1 MTIIQKKILS
11 YIEKIPALSPTIA
24 RIIAITGNDNASA
37 RDLVNAIKLDPVLTA
52 KVLNLINSAYFAMP
66 QQVVSINR
74 AIILLGMNT
83 IKNLALSAEVLSSF
97 NPGEGASFNVNKFW
111 EHSLACAVGC
121 KLIALHV
128 ISDPIKQEEFFI
140 AGLIH
145 DIGKIFLI
153 KHFPRDY
160 FSLIKK
166 ITDYDQ
172 LVVKEKRF
180 FTLNHAEIGGLIAD
194 KWALSGEL
202 VKSIQHHHDNT
213 VQDESKM
220 PAAVYLSNRYCK
232 INAYDDSIGL
242 PQPTDLKETDWQ
254 RLGLNT
260 SMEKELFSTLKIR
273 VEEAKIFL
281 QVRHPINDQQ
291 PPQDN

>member
-1 MTIIQKKILS
+1 MTTIQKKILS

-97 NPGEGASFNVNKFW
+97 NPGEGVSFNVNKFW
-111 EHSLACAVGC
+111 EHSLACAVAC

-153 KHFPRDY
+153 KHFPKDY

-166 ITDYDQ
+166 LGDYDQ
-172 LVVKEKRF
+172 LIVKEKRF
-180 FTLNHAEIGGLIAD
+180 FTLNHAEIGGLIVE

-202 VKSIQHHHDNT
+202 VTSIQHHHDNT
-213 VQDESKM
+213 VKDDSKM
-220 PAAVYLSNRYCK
+220 PAAVYMSNRYCK
-232 INAYDDSIGL
+232 IHGYDDGIGL
-242 PQPTDLKETDWQ
+242 PQPTDLSEVDWQ
-254 RLGLNT
+254 RLGLSR
-260 SMEKELFSTLKIR
+260 SMEKDIFSTLNTK
-273 VEEAKIFL
+273 VDEAKVFL
-281 QVRHPINDQQ
+281 QVRHTV
-291 PPQDN
+291 